1 MRLRSRLAGLD
12 GPDQRALPAG
22 EFLHPIPLAALLLLI
37 ANDWWLKPSAWAQ
50 GFLTGK
56 LSDIAGL
63 VFFPLLLTACI
74 NCAALGLH
82 RLGLS
87 IDFTLRR
94 YKSVAAIALTALV
107 FSAVKLSASGNQLV
121 LEFIS
126 TLGLHPSI
134 VLDTT
139 DLYTLPAL
147 GIAWLVARWEI
158 ARVPLGRIELIESQ
172 YKREGVGVGTLL
184 DDIVP
189 AGGSPVHV
197 AELTEAFE
205 EYLAAPSNKSKLRV
219 ERALAVMRDLSLPG
233 R

>member
-1 MRLRSRLAGLD
+1 
-12 GPDQRALPAG
+12 
-22 EFLHPIPLAALLLLI
+22 LLLI
-37 ANDWWLKPSAWAQ
+37 ANDWWFKPSAWAQ

-63 VFFPLLLTACI
+63 VFFPLLLTACT

-94 YKSVAAIALTALV
+94 YKAVSAIALTALV
-107 FSAVKLSASGNQLV
+107 FSAVKLSPSCNHLV

-126 TLGLHPSI
+126 LFGLHPSI
-134 VLDTT
+134 VLDAT

-147 GIAWLVARWEI
+147 GVAWLVARGEI
-158 ARVPLGRIELIESQ
+158 ARVPLGRIELIEIRH
-172 YKREGVGVGTLL
+172 KRKGVGVGTLL

-189 AGGSPVHV
+189 AGGTPVHV
-197 AELTEAFE
+197 AELTEAFND
-205 EYLAAPSNKSKLRV
+205 YLAAPSSKGKLRV
-219 ERALAVMRDLSLPG
+219 ERALAAMRDLSLPG